1 MFLHLS
7 QVEQFWCFLDFGTE
21 LNFKFLFGFVDFFIV
36 SLVHVGLMLFEIGVD
51 FVLGVIPVFIEGGLW
66 ILVVVDEVIKLFF
79 VSLVHLIENSI
90 FMFFLECLYFESA
103 LLSVIILAIDLVR
116 LHYFVLILKL
126 LLYLLNCPLHVNK
139 IMISKQ
145 HNLKKWNIYPKYHT
159 YLLLSILEKIK
170 FIKVKQENWWFIRM
184 VMRIKANSWSW
195 VGFSDG
201 IAIGVYFFQFW
212 VGIV

>member
-145 HNLKKWNIYPKYHT
+145 HNLKNETYIQNITHIFYYP
-159 YLLLSILEKIK
+159 
-170 FIKVKQENWWFIRM
+170 F
-184 VMRIKANSWSW
+184 
-195 VGFSDG
+195 
-201 IAIGVYFFQFW
+201 
-212 VGIV
+212 

>member
-51 FVLGVIPVFIEGGLW
+51 FVLGVIPVFIEGGLCV
-66 ILVVVDEVIKLFF
+66 LVAVDEVIKLFF

-145 HNLKKWNIYPKYHT
+145 HNLKNETYIQNITHIFYYP
-159 YLLLSILEKIK
+159 
-170 FIKVKQENWWFIRM
+170 F
-184 VMRIKANSWSW
+184 
-195 VGFSDG
+195 
-201 IAIGVYFFQFW
+201 
-212 VGIV
+212 